1 MNHARLTEG
10 SVPKTMA
17 RLSVP
22 MMGGIF
28 SAIAF
33 NLADTYFVAELGTLE
48 LAAMS
53 FTVPVVMVLVGV
65 AWGLGSGMTASV
77 SRAIGEWDETRVLRL
92 STDGLILGFAFVLV
106 LASIG
111 MVTIEPLFTAL
122 GADPDLIPL
131 ISDYMFVWY
140 PGMVFLVVPMVANA
154 TIRATGDTK
163 TPALII
169 IGATGFNLLL
179 DPILIFG
186 WFGAPALGL
195 RGAALA
201 TVIARGS
208 TMVASILILRYRER
222 LLDFR
227 PPPLRELWSSW
238 KTIGQIAIPATA
250 TNLFAPVASAV
261 ITRLIA
267 GYGAPAVAAWGAG
280 SRISAF
286 VLIPIMGYCSGLAP
300 FVGQNWGASMLD
312 RVKTARNI
320 GYVSSLVW
328 GGLTV
333 LGLRYF
339 GDEIAGLFSDDSEVT
354 RQIAHYLSIIPIG
367 YAMVGMMSV
376 TEETLNSVGRPV
388 LASVQTLAY
397 SFGMA
402 IPLGYFGGAYYG
414 LTGMFFGLAI
424 ADWGGGVLGIA
435 TTAWSCRACFLK
447 PIEETQSAGRA
458 TPWLKNEDE

>member
-1 MNHARLTEG
+1 MNHVRLTQG
-10 SVPKTMA
+10 SVPRTMA

-53 FTVPVVMVLVGV
+53 FTFPVVMVLVGV
-65 AWGLGSGMTASV
+65 SWGLGSGMTASV
-77 SRAIGEWDETRVLRL
+77 SRAIGEGDETRVLRL
-92 STDGLILGFAFVLV
+92 SSDGLMLSLLSVLI

-111 MVTIEPLFTAL
+111 MMTIEPLFRAL
-122 GADPDLIPL
+122 GASPDLVPL
-131 ISDYMFVWY
+131 IADYMFIWY
-140 PGMVFLVVPMVANA
+140 PGMVFLVVPMVGNA

-169 IGATGFNLLL
+169 IGATGFNVLL

-201 TVIARGS
+201 TVIARGT
-208 TMVASILILRYRER
+208 TMVATILVLRYREQ
-222 LLDFR
+222 LLDLR
-227 PPPLRELWSSW
+227 PAPLSEIWASW

-250 TNLFAPVASAV
+250 TNLFTPIASAV

-267 GYGAPAVAAWGAG
+267 GYGASEVAAWGAG

-286 VLIPIMGYCSGLAP
+286 VMIPILGYCSGLAP
-300 FVGQNWGASMLD
+300 FVGQNWGATLLD

-320 GYVSSLVW
+320 GYVSSLAW
-328 GGLTV
+328 GGLAV

-339 GDEIAGLFSDDSEVT
+339 GEDVAVLFSEDPTVAREIAHF
-354 RQIAHYLSIIPIG
+354 LSIIPIG
-367 YAMVGMMSV
+367 YAMVGVMSV

-388 LASVQTLAY
+388 LASVQTLIY
-397 SFGMA
+397 SFAMS
-402 IPLGYFGGAYYG
+402 IPLVLLGGAQYG
-414 LTGMFFGLAI
+414 LTGMFYGIAI
-424 ADWGGGVLGIA
+424 ADLGGGLFGIA
-435 TTAWSCRACFLK
+435 TTAWSCRACFLTR
-447 PIEETQSAGRA
+447 PIEKTSSASLA
-458 TPWLKNEDE
+458 